1 MIMKKRFIG
10 IFIYVLCV
18 IIIGFLVTM
27 GIYEGF
33 FEFVFQGIS
42 YFPWYIHFLFILVAL
57 SLVITVHEL
66 GHFFTFYKYGIHV
79 KAIYILFIAFVKENR
94 WKIKFIPKFL
104 LLFGGIVIPDH
115 VVIDSDERKEQVI
128 QIFKKVLIA
137 GPNTS
142 LVYGVSLVMI
152 WFISLWFNVNH
163 LSGILFTFMMTTA
176 LMTVLVVLS
185 SRISRGSLYGDYAA
199 KNALSQNESF
209 TLSYLLQI
217 ASFIKY
223 DEASSKYLFKLCAT
237 YLENTPYRQD
247 QTYQAIL
254 SFYLEQMTFYREI
267 GSTAID
273 QKIQQMISRLPRN
286 EDGLNLY
293 TQIIFYKK
301 YLKDNEKVNQ
311 LLNIQFNKR
320 FKVKEDVMEFYLKM
334 INHVL
339 KFNDEALYFSK
350 VSAHELKDL
359 SFIYEP
365 LHLDFKI
372 MEIK

>member
-1 MIMKKRFIG
+1 
-10 IFIYVLCV
+10 
-18 IIIGFLVTM
+18 
-27 GIYEGF
+27 
-33 FEFVFQGIS
+33 
-42 YFPWYIHFLFILVAL
+42 
-57 SLVITVHEL
+57 
-66 GHFFTFYKYGIHV
+66 
-79 KAIYILFIAFVKENR
+79 
-94 WKIKFIPKFL
+94 
-104 LLFGGIVIPDH
+104 
-115 VVIDSDERKEQVI
+115 
-128 QIFKKVLIA
+128 
-137 GPNTS
+137 
-142 LVYGVSLVMI
+142 
-152 WFISLWFNVNH
+152 
-163 LSGILFTFMMTTA
+163 MMTTA

-199 KNALSQNESF
+199 NNALSQNESF

-301 YLKDNEKVNQ
+301 YLQDNEKVNQ

-339 KFNDEALYFSK
+339 KFYD
-350 VSAHELKDL
+350 
-359 SFIYEP
+359 
-365 LHLDFKI
+365 
-372 MEIK
+372 